1 MKDIIGL
8 AVLAWPLTLLVLIGL
23 TFLVVVPLAVRYAAR
38 HGRSKWRWGIGAF
51 LLIYLPIFWDWIPTV
66 VAHKYYCEKEAGFWV
81 YKTLDQWKAENP
93 GVTEGLVVNK
103 GAPSKR
109 QGDMTNHTD
118 TYFLNQRFNW
128 VVKRY
133 NAPLFNRW
141 RHEQEVVD
149 TKTNE
154 VLARYVDFSTA
165 QIRAGGGWYGWKFW
179 LHNEHCI
186 GGEMNGGRLSTFM
199 ESATLL
205 NKGEIK

>member
-1 MKDIIGL
+1 MGL
-8 AVLAWPLTLLVLIGL
+8 AILGAVALYLLIAIAAVIG
-23 TFLVVVPLAVRYAAR
+23 AIRYAKKTGKSAN
-38 HGRSKWRWGIGAF
+38 RWGWGAA
-51 LLIYLPIFWDWIPTV
+51 LVMYLIPFWDWLPTV
-66 VAHKYYCEKEAGFWV
+66 AVHRYYCATEAGFWV
-81 YKTLDQWKAENP
+81 YKTLEQWKQENP
-93 GVTEGLVVNK
+93 GVMEGLVANK
-103 GAPSKR
+103 GAPSTR

-133 NAPLFNRW
+133 NDPLFNRW

-186 GGEMNGGRLSTFM
+186 GGGNNQDALRNFRNNFM
-199 ESATLL
+199 GAE
-205 NKGEIK
+205 K